1 MGRGTG
7 DDRDFRIAGL
17 SNFQSGVAFLLIA
30 TAIYLYVLYQVLAG
44 RVFTKSGEMELGPG
58 LPWAW
63 LALETVGAT
72 VGVVRGVKMI
82 RRGS

>member
-1 MGRGTG
+1 
-7 DDRDFRIAGL
+7 
-17 SNFQSGVAFLLIA
+17 
-30 TAIYLYVLYQVLAG
+30 LAG